1 MTLRGIG
8 GPCVRKGT
16 GLLCLLAVLWAG
28 SVSCARAQDADPA
41 NQDFEEQRRA
51 LVESLSDERARRPPV
66 EDSLV
71 LAAMGRVPRHRFVPE
86 RFRGLAYADR
96 PLPIGQDQ
104 TISQPYIVARMTE
117 LLELEPGD
125 RVLEVGTGSGYQA
138 AVLAEITRE
147 VYSVE
152 ILPELARAARGR
164 LAELGYGSVEVR
176 IGNGWFGWEE
186 RAPFDAIVVT
196 AAPEEVPDPLVEQLA
211 PGGRMVIPVGPQGGT
226 QRLLLVEKADDGA
239 VTRVPLDPVRFVPL
253 VEEGGTGGGSASS
266 GTGDPAAGTPADGPS
281 AVPSARNGG
290 GSERGSGEGREA

>member
-1 MTLRGIG
+1 MQARDRMLREIESET
-8 GPCVRKGT
+8 RAT
-16 GLLCLLAVLWAG
+16 GDRTG
-28 SVSCARAQDADPA
+28 
-41 NQDFEEQRRA
+41 
-51 LVESLSDERARRPPV
+51 RARLSPAV
-66 EDSLV
+66 ME
-71 LAAMGRVPRHRFVPE
+71 AMRRVPREEFVPAE
-86 RFRGLAYADR
+86 LAEHAYDNR
-96 PLPIGQDQ
+96 PLPIGEGQ
-104 TISQPYIVARMTE
+104 TISQPFIVALMTD
-117 LLELEPGD
+117 LLDPEPGD

-152 ILPELARAARGR
+152 ILPELARDARER

-226 QRLLLVEKADDGA
+226 QRLLLVEKARDGA

-253 VEEGGTGGGSASS
+253 IEEGGTGGGSASS
-266 GTGDPAAGTPADGPS
+266 GRGAPAAGTPADGPS
-281 AVPSARNGG
+281 AVPSATNGG
-290 GSERGSGEGREA
+290 GSERGSLDRREA